1 MRVSHLSFQN
11 FFTVC
16 FCISKTISI
25 IILLSFIQSV
35 SWFLIA
41 VKFLSEFSLPVSVP
55 RPNLEDFSVFLTVEV
70 NHQIVE
76 D

>member
-1 MRVSHLSFQN
+1 MWVSHLSFQN
-11 FFTVC
+11 FVTVC

-25 IILLSFIQSV
+25 ILLSFIQTV
-35 SWFLIA
+35 FWFLIA
-41 VKFLSEFSLPVSVP
+41 IKFLSAFSLPVSVP
-55 RPNLEDFSVFLTVEV
+55 LPNLEDFSIILTVEV